1 MLNPNKILTRSTA
14 AAIALAACMAAPS
27 AFAQDAAKT
36 SEAQA
41 GMAQEAKVQQAS
53 PPVAGSPAAPAKKS
67 WSEIDLNA
75 NGSLSTTE
83 AAPIESLAKVFAK
96 ADADGDG
103 ELTQDEYKTWLAANA
118 SEQQPKQ
125 GG

>member
-1 MLNPNKILTRSTA
+1 MLKSNKILTRSTA

-36 SEAQA
+36 TEAQA
-41 GMAQEAKVQQAS
+41 VIAQEAKVQEAS
-53 PPVAGSPAAPAKKS
+53 PPVAATAAEPAKKS
-67 WSEIDLNA
+67 WSELDINT
-75 NGSLSTTE
+75 NGSLSSSE
-83 AAPIESLAKVFAK
+83 AASSESLTKVFSK

-103 ELTQDEYKTWLAANA
+103 ELTQDEYKTWLAANG